1 MGARQTL
8 APYVIIS
15 IPTNK
20 GSFMKRYRIEIYDAN
35 KFNDLTIYS
44 DVNVDREYLSE
55 IVFSNLKNF
64 YGRVNAYVYDTQK
77 KKKTNALFLD
87 ESIVNGINK

>member
-1 MGARQTL
+1 
-8 APYVIIS
+8 
-15 IPTNK
+15 
-20 GSFMKRYRIEIYDAN
+20 MKRYRIEIYDAN

-55 IVFSNLKNF
+55 MVFSNIKKF